1 MYKVARGFESL
12 PLLQASLLSA
22 VFGEKGSMPLGGG
35 PTLEQIKDDLLNARD
50 LSKKGSRNRQVEL
63 C

>member
-22 VFGEKGSMPLGGG
+22 VFGKKASMPLGGG

>member
-1 MYKVARGFESL
+1 
-12 PLLQASLLSA
+12 
-22 VFGEKGSMPLGGG
+22 MPLGGG